1 MDARTPDALG
11 VCLAHPF
18 QTCGLERRRA
28 RRGPWHRRHRNACL
42 RLVAE
47 HLGVDVD
54 ADMLRLD
61 LGAFV
66 PGSAPP
72 TLALTYVIV
81 WSELLVPYLGTVMLR
96 RLQMDILEMF
106 GAPRQDGSRDLADTR
121 QELVHILRVRRW
133 QSLGLSRLGGEEERA
148 YR

>member
-1 MDARTPDALG
+1 
-11 VCLAHPF
+11 
-18 QTCGLERRRA
+18 
-28 RRGPWHRRHRNACL
+28 
-42 RLVAE
+42 
-47 HLGVDVD
+47 
-54 ADMLRLD
+54 MLRLD

-133 QSLGLSRLGGEEERA
+133 QSLGLSRLVGEEERA